1 VPKARKNFLTDF
13 PKKNPLI
20 FYGRNMK
27 TEFLVKTAK
36 NIRRYLGGKN
46 LLLVVVLPTLLLVM
60 PQSSESQILPSPC
73 CAILSVG
80 LSSIASAITNVVG
93 IGLNAI
99 NATMASIESFERT
112 VVWPQGLINEAK
124 AVVGSIQGI
133 FHRIRGLRQIAVASA
148 TLAGPKRLEQTL
160 LSAKSV
166 AINSVDSQYAAVYS
180 SVPAPTDASAEVRD
194 LIDITD
200 AAAQSAMKRAIA
212 IDEIAELEMQAADRI
227 IQEVQ
232 TAAPGSAPILE
243 AGAAAWLVRANAYT
257 QAALTELIRL
267 RAVDL
272 GAAGA
277 DLKLDAKR
285 GSTVRGN
292 VSDALKRN

>member
-1 VPKARKNFLTDF
+1 
-13 PKKNPLI
+13 
-20 FYGRNMK
+20 MK
-27 TEFLVKTAK
+27 TEFLAKTAK
-36 NIRRYLGGKN
+36 NVRRCLGGKN
-46 LLLVVVLPTLLLVM
+46 LRLAVVLLTLLLLM
-60 PQSSESQILPSPC
+60 PQSYESQILPSPC
-73 CAILSVG
+73 CAILSAG

-93 IGLNAI
+93 SGLNAI
-99 NATMASIESFERT
+99 NATMTSIESFERT
-112 VVWPQGLINEAK
+112 VVWPQGLINQAK

-148 TLAGPKRLEQTL
+148 TLPNPQQLERTL
-160 LSAKSV
+160 LSA
-166 AINSVDSQYAAVYS
+166 NSDALNSFDSQYAAVYS
-180 SVPAPTDASAEVRD
+180 SVPPPTDASTEVRD
-194 LIDITD
+194 LIDMTD
-200 AAAQSAMKRAIA
+200 AAAQAAMKRAIE
-212 IDEIAELEMQAADRI
+212 IDEIAELEVQAADQI

-232 TAAPGSAPILE
+232 NAAPGSAPILE
-243 AGAAAWLVRANAYT
+243 AGSAAWLVRTNAYT

>member
-1 VPKARKNFLTDF
+1 
-13 PKKNPLI
+13 
-20 FYGRNMK
+20 M
-27 TEFLVKTAK
+27 
-36 NIRRYLGGKN
+36 
-46 LLLVVVLPTLLLVM
+46 
-60 PQSSESQILPSPC
+60 
-73 CAILSVG
+73 
-80 LSSIASAITNVVG
+80 
-93 IGLNAI
+93 
-99 NATMASIESFERT
+99 
-112 VVWPQGLINEAK
+112 
-124 AVVGSIQGI
+124 
-133 FHRIRGLRQIAVASA
+133 
-148 TLAGPKRLEQTL
+148 
-160 LSAKSV
+160 
-166 AINSVDSQYAAVYS
+166 
-180 SVPAPTDASAEVRD
+180 PAPTDASAEVRD

-257 QAALTELIRL
+257 QTALTELIRL

>member
-1 VPKARKNFLTDF
+1 
-13 PKKNPLI
+13 
-20 FYGRNMK
+20 MK
-27 TEFLVKTAK
+27 TKLV
-36 NIRRYLGGKN
+36 RRVSRTIGRWRGWN
-46 LLLVVVLPTLLLVM
+46 LAVVTVLLTVCLVM
-60 PQSSESQILPSPC
+60 PQTTESQILPSPC
-73 CAILSVG
+73 CAILSAG
-80 LSSIASAITNVVG
+80 LSSVAGAITNVIG
-93 IGLNAI
+93 SGLNAI
-99 NATMASIESFERT
+99 NATMTSIEAFERT
-112 VVWPQGLINEAK
+112 VVWPQSLIDEAR
-124 AVVGSIQGI
+124 AVVGSIEGI
-133 FHRIRGLRQIAVASA
+133 FNRMRGLGQIVVASS
-148 TLAGPKRLEQTL
+148 TLPAPKRLEQTL
-160 LSAKSV
+160 LSANSV
-166 AINSVDSQYAAVYS
+166 VINSVDSQYAAVYS